1 MSFYF
6 SQFSLFTDCLFWTP
20 LHPSG
25 VLLFPFFSLFI
36 DSGNTAFVQ
45 YFDFYFLLYEECQLW
60 QATF

>member
-1 MSFYF
+1 MSLYF
-6 SQFSLFTDCLFWTP
+6 SRFQYLQTVLFGTP

-45 YFDFYFLLYEECQLW
+45 YFDFYFYFGEMSLW
-60 QATF
+60 QTIS